1 MPKND
6 LAAQRE
12 ALKADIR
19 RLKGGKKGSVGQAAM
34 EAEQSEES
42 NSDDALANT
51 NASHFTVAL
60 GKAGQIFNQVLT
72 FLILLC

>member
-1 MPKND
+1 
-6 LAAQRE
+6 
-12 ALKADIR
+12 
-19 RLKGGKKGSVGQAAM
+19 M

-60 GKAGQIFNQVLT
+60 GKAGQLFFNQVLT
-72 FLILLC
+72 FFLILLC